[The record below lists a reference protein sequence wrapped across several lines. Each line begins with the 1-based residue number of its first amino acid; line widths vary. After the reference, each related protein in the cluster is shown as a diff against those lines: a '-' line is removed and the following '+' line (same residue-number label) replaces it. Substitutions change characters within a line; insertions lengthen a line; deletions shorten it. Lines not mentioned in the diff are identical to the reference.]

1 MNRKILLVLLML
13 AFAGYAGWNFVDSVT
28 PYVGVAA
35 AQKTAGNVQVKG
47 VLDKTA
53 EAPHM
58 ENGYFIFTIQD
69 EDTGESMMVRYH
81 GTKPDQFDEAHHIV
95 AVGKFHDG
103 TFQSDKLFIKC
114 PSKYEQ
120 QKGK

>member
-1 MNRKILLVLLML
+1 MNRKTLLGVLML
-13 AFAGYAGWNFVDSVT
+13 AFVGYAGWSFVDSVT

-35 AQKTAGNVQVKG
+35 AQKAAGNVQVKG
-47 VLDKTA
+47 VLDKSA

-58 ENGYFIFTIQD
+58 EDGDFVFTIQD
-69 EDTGESMMVRYH
+69 EDTGESMVVCYH

-103 TFQSDKLFIKC
+103 AFQSDKLLIKC

-120 QKGK
+120 QKDK

>member
-69 EDTGESMMVRYH
+69 EDTGESMMVHSSRINYSLNV
-81 GTKPDQFDEAHHIV
+81 PL
-95 AVGKFHDG
+95 
-103 TFQSDKLFIKC
+103 SMS
-114 PSKYEQ
+114 SKKASKRRNHVCLVQYY
-120 QKGK
+120 